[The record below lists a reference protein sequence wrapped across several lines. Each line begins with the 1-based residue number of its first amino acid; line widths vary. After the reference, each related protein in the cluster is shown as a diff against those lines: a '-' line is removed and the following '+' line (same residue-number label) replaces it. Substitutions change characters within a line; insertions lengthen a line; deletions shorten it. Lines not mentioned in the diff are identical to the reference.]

1 MFKKFIRKIFRISK
15 TPSQCFRE
23 HIGAQLCLGF
33 RIGKMKGM
41 VNGILTKREKYILRW
56 DFNTEY
62 KPVQN
67 AVIAMRSTIARYE
80 DDW

>member
-1 MFKKFIRKIFRISK
+1 MVKKFIRKIFGLSK
-15 TPSQCFRE
+15 TPSQYFRE
-23 HIGAQLCLGF
+23 YIGAQLCLGF
-33 RIGKMKGM
+33 RIGEMKGR